1 LKWLDGTLT
10 EEHDRTN
17 VSIPTAL
24 FRKIQEMIK
33 DTHFDSVP
41 AYVAHVLSEAV
52 AEVEMA
58 QNRGSLSAGDE
69 EAVKERL
76 RALGYLG

>member
-1 LKWLDGTLT
+1 LT
-10 EEHDRTN
+10 GESEQSN

-24 FRKIQEMIK
+24 FRRIQELIK
-33 DTHFDSVP
+33 GTRFDSVSD
-41 AYVAHVLSEAV
+41 YVVHTLTEAI
-52 AEVEMA
+52 AEVEVT
-58 QNRGSLSAGDE
+58 QNRDSLSAGDE